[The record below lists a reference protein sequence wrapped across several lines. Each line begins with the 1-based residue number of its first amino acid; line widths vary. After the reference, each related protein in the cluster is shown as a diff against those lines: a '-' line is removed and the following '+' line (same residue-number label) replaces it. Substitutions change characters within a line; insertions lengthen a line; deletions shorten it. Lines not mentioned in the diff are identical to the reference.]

1 MKKMLITF
9 WLLIAFVT
17 YLPLATPSPVFSATA
32 LQVSVTPIP
41 KLTPMPTPV
50 DPDVIGIEY
59 VLPYPGILPTHPLYF
74 LKIVRDRIIELLISD
89 RVTKAEFYIPQADKK
104 LGMALAL
111 RAQGKSRDATRSF
124 ADALSHRAQAMAE
137 LEARKKEGGEI
148 PGHLIEKLT
157 RSLTKHREVLLAASE
172 SITEVEALITRA
184 QELMSKS
191 K

>member
-89 RVTKAEFYIPQADKK
+89 RVNKAEFYILQADK
-104 LGMALAL
+104 
-111 RAQGKSRDATRSF
+111 
-124 ADALSHRAQAMAE
+124 
-137 LEARKKEGGEI
+137 I

-184 QELMSKS
+184 QELVSKS